1 MHTSGNPM
9 TLTYQKLDAPG
20 KGVITIANKKQ
31 IDLSEFTEFPETET
45 LYTRDLVGKTFTLHS
60 IREVS
65 TGSIIG
71 EVTVDGEELEAWMD
85 GTRVK
90 PAVQAMHDNGDLPR
104 ENLTVTRLDSYGEP
118 FVILDATVL

>member
-1 MHTSGNPM
+1 M
-9 TLTYQKLDAPG
+9 TLTYQKLDAPV

-31 IDLSEFTEFPETET
+31 IDLSEFTEIPHTET
-45 LYTRDLVGKTFTLHS
+45 LYTRDLVGKIFTLHS